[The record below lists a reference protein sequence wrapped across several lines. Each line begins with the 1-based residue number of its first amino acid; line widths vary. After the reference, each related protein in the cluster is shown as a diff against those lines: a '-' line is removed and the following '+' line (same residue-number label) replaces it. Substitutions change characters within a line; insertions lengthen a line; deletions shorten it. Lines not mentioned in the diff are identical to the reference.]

1 MPALVRNATANELE
15 LMVDGLLEDYKSECL
30 DQSNGD
36 EDLYWRTL
44 NALTAFTVERERMAA
59 RTRYSVIG
67 TILGTILLGAYLFC
81 SWKGWI

>member
-1 MPALVRNATANELE
+1 MPAFVRNTTADELE
-15 LMVDGLLEDYKSECL
+15 LTVDCLLEEYKSECL
-30 DQSNGD
+30 DESNGD

-44 NALTAFTVERERMAA
+44 NAFTAFTVERERMAA

-67 TILGTILLGAYLFC
+67 TIIGTLLLGAYLFC